1 MTVPPI
7 GDPRRP
13 LYLAIRSTRLLGVLF
28 VLLGLVTP
36 LPSMK
41 RNPNVLELPWPV
53 LASSL
58 IHLVPGLLYLV
69 CAVLLVRRRRS
80 ALISA
85 LGLVAV
91 HCVMVA
97 GSLAAYSGLLVSQT
111 QESGFLI
118 GALFVMLLAMAA
130 LGELFFHLVKSFK
143 AIHLPGPD
151 ESGGDEFTGDD
162 SVIPVA

>member
-1 MTVPPI
+1 MTLPPI

-28 VLLGLVTP
+28 VLIGVVTP
-36 LPSMK
+36 LPTLK
-41 RNPNVLELPWPV
+41 KNPNVLDLPWPV

-58 IHLVPGLLYLV
+58 IHLVPGLLYLIS
-69 CAVLLVRRRRS
+69 AVLLTRRRRS

-85 LGLVAV
+85 MGLVTV

-118 GALFVMLLAMAA
+118 GALLVMMLAMAA
-130 LGELFFHLVKSFK
+130 LGQLFFHLIKSFK
-143 AIHLPGPD
+143 AIDLPEP
-151 ESGGDEFTGDD
+151 DEFTEDD

>member
-1 MTVPPI
+1 MTPPPI

-28 VLLGLVTP
+28 VLIGLVTP
-36 LPSMK
+36 LPTMK

-53 LASSL
+53 LASAL

-69 CAVLLVRRRRS
+69 SSVLLERRRRS

-111 QESGFLI
+111 QDPGFLL
-118 GALFVMLLAMAA
+118 GALLVMLLAMAA
-130 LGELFFHLVKSFK
+130 LGQLFFHLVKSFK
-143 AIHLPGPD
+143 ALEQPEPPA
-151 ESGGDEFTGDD
+151 EFAGED